1 MNTDIKKILTEA
13 NNLNNQGK
21 NEEAKIL
28 YFKILEDYPDNPDAN
43 HNLAIILIREN
54 KVQEARLHIERFL
67 STDFPMAEYYNTA
80 GRYYL
85 MINEVDMAISLLEKS
100 IDMNSNDPKPF
111 YLKAV
116 AHKQKSEFEEAL
128 PLFKKVYELQPNVPE
143 IMNSYGVALASVQ
156 KYEESIEIYRKAIK
170 INPESFDLCTNLA
183 LSLQKTH
190 MYVEAK
196 KNYKKALAIKPND
209 PFANLNFASMYQ
221 ALGHKEKT
229 LEYYS
234 KAKEIIPNNSELYN
248 NIGTA
253 YGEFGEKLLAKE
265 MYEKSLEIDPEN
277 FKVYRHYATTG
288 LLKKDSQITRNMMA
302 YYENEMIKPQDKAEL
317 GFGLGF
323 IFDKEK
329 EFTKAFNY
337 LKNSHDFYERKY
349 NYNIEKVKNEV
360 NKMKEI
366 YKKNKLPFSDKEI
379 DISPIFIVGMPRSG
393 TTMLE
398 RIISNNKNVD
408 ALGELTT
415 ISSIALRIK
424 KGEIG
429 FPEILNNLTEK
440 DYTKI
445 RADYIQAV
453 KQITPDIKKRFTD
466 KMPYN
471 FLYIGLIRSL
481 FPSCK
486 IINIVRDS
494 RDTCLSIYMLKL
506 FGTHRYS
513 HNLENLGKY
522 YNMYFNLMD
531 FWKEIFPENL
541 HSEYESILTIRYED
555 LVYNTVEQ
563 TKIIMDYCELDYT
576 EGMERFDLN
585 TNNVRTA
592 SNHQVREKMTN
603 ISINRWKNYEN
614 SLDELLMTIDERSF
628 YNS

>member
-196 KNYKKALAIKPND
+196 KNYKKALEIKPND

-379 DISPIFIVGMPRSG
+379 DISP
-393 TTMLE
+393 
-398 RIISNNKNVD
+398 
-408 ALGELTT
+408 
-415 ISSIALRIK
+415 
-424 KGEIG
+424 
-429 FPEILNNLTEK
+429 FP
-440 DYTKI
+440 
-445 RADYIQAV
+445 
-453 KQITPDIKKRFTD
+453 
-466 KMPYN
+466 
-471 FLYIGLIRSL
+471 
-481 FPSCK
+481 
-486 IINIVRDS
+486 
-494 RDTCLSIYMLKL
+494 
-506 FGTHRYS
+506 
-513 HNLENLGKY
+513 
-522 YNMYFNLMD
+522 
-531 FWKEIFPENL
+531 
-541 HSEYESILTIRYED
+541 
-555 LVYNTVEQ
+555 
-563 TKIIMDYCELDYT
+563 
-576 EGMERFDLN
+576 
-585 TNNVRTA
+585 
-592 SNHQVREKMTN
+592 
-603 ISINRWKNYEN
+603 
-614 SLDELLMTIDERSF
+614 
-628 YNS
+628 